1 MCQSRDKG
9 LDILYCGKWRKID
22 LDLDQTM
29 PNVELVGAIFVVII
43 VIMYTDTHTR
53 THTHTHTHTKTQTHT
68 GRNRDRHDYSIVVVD
83 KLQLY

>member
-29 PNVELVGAIFVVII
+29 PNVELVGAIFIVII
-43 VIMYTDTHTR
+43 VIMYTDTHTHA
-53 THTHTHTHTKTQTHT
+53 HTHTHTQKHKHTQAETETDMIT
-68 GRNRDRHDYSIVVVD
+68 
-83 KLQLY
+83 L